1 MDDLERCRQI
11 LGDLV
16 GFNTVSSRPNMEA
29 IHYIATLL
37 EAAGAR
43 VEVMVD
49 ASGTK
54 ANLFATL
61 GSEAPGG
68 LVLSGHTD
76 VVPVADQPWTTDP
89 FTLTEGDGRLYGR
102 GTCDMKGFIAACLTK
117 LDVLRDAARTRP
129 IHFAFTHDEEVG
141 CLGAR
146 HLVEVLA
153 AREIRPGLAL
163 IGEPT
168 SMQVIDGHKGCC
180 EYTVTFTGTEGHGSA
195 PHLGVNAVEYA
206 ARYIAHLLELRE
218 TLKTRAAGAT
228 QFDPPYTTINVGR
241 LSGGHAHNVI
251 AGHAELDWEMRPTL
265 PGDMD
270 FVKDQVAA
278 HVREVLLPA
287 MRQVSP
293 QAQIRTEIVGEVP
306 GLTPMET
313 NAARDLVFRLTGA
326 NGAGTVPFG
335 TEAGLF
341 QQIGMDAVICGP
353 GSIDQAH
360 KPDEFV
366 TLDQLGQCLS
376 MLDRLGQG
384 FRA

>member
-1 MDDLERCRQI
+1 MDDLEHCRQI

-16 GFNTVSSRPNMEA
+16 GFNTVSSRSNMEA

-61 GSEAPGG
+61 GPEAPGG
-68 LVLSGHTD
+68 LVLSGHSD

-195 PHLGVNAVEYA
+195 PHRGVNAVEYA

-251 AGHAELDWEMRPTL
+251 AGHAELEWEMRPTL
-265 PGDMD
+265 PGDME
-270 FVKDQVAA
+270 FVNDAVAA
-278 HVREVLLPA
+278 HVRDVLLPA
-287 MRQVSP
+287 MRRVSP
-293 QAQIRTEIVGEVP
+293 LAQIRTEVVGEVA
-306 GLTPMET
+306 GLTPMEV

-326 NGAGTVPFG
+326 NRAGTVPFG

-366 TLDQLGQCLS
+366 TLDQLAQCLS
-376 MLDRLGQG
+376 MLDRLRHS